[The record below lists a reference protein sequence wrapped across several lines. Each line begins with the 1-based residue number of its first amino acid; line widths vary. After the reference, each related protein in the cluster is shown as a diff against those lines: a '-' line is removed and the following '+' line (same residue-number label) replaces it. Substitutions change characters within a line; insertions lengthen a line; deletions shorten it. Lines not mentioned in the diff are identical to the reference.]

1 MCHSW
6 SFYSG
11 KFKSIQSMSL
21 PVWLPQEIENLQ
33 KSLETA
39 KKDHRLGVG
48 CPVQVQ
54 DCTLF
59 RSKGICSKR
68 CCCGSFRHS
77 VCWSGAISYLLNV
90 FFFWTFLWN
99 LGIPSIKRVT
109 FVCFNHP
116 SVGKLSTMKVQP
128 SNILANWAQFI
139 DVYGNHKKPFHHDS
153 LISQPRILTTV
164 KVWESQKAAISS
176 RFP

>member
-1 MCHSW
+1 MASRNVVLLFNTEYHFCVCHSW

-68 CCCGSFRHS
+68 CCRGSFRHS
-77 VCWSGAISYLLNV
+77 FCWSGAINYLLNGV
-90 FFFWTFLWN
+90 FFSSELFFQIWESQASNVSPLFVLITHQLGSYQPPNFN
-99 LGIPSIKRVT
+99 LKW
-109 FVCFNHP
+109 
-116 SVGKLSTMKVQP
+116 
-128 SNILANWAQFI
+128 LANWAQFI
-139 DVYGNHKKPFHHDS
+139 VC
-153 LISQPRILTTV
+153 IWQSQ
-164 KVWESQKAAISS
+164 EAISS
-176 RFP
+176 WFP